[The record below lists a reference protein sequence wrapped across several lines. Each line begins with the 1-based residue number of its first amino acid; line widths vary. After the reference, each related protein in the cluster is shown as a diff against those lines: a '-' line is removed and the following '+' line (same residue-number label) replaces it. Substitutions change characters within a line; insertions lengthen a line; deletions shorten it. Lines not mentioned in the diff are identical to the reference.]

1 VGALFFKVLEMS
13 FMGSVVILITILARF
28 LLRKRSKN
36 FIMILWA
43 VVALRLVVPFGIE
56 SAFSIFN
63 YLPVPAQTVPVAEQ
77 VSEAVLPDNYVVP
90 EATFNAAEI
99 VDMETKGGEVSV
111 SPSNNG
117 TAARSLPDIKIII
130 AAIWLAGTAG
140 VISYCSI
147 RYIGL
152 KRKLKTAKRI
162 DKNIYE
168 SDKIKS
174 PFVFGFFVPKM
185 YLPDSLDEAEREYVL
200 IHERTHIKHGD
211 WIKKFLGI
219 AVLSVHWFN
228 PLVWLAFALFEQDIE
243 MSCDETTISALDA
256 GMRKAYAIS
265 LVSYAKI
272 SSNKNYL
279 VTPLGFSKNAFG
291 KAEVTNR
298 VMNIVNFKKGSKVTS
313 VVIAAAILVLAA
325 ACSFNSK
332 PSEDTTETSLTSLS
346 SETTEE
352 TAFEIP
358 VEKAISKNVI
368 DNEHKFENG
377 VCKDCGMLW
386 TEYFFEC
393 LQKLDMYHVEGGWY
407 SIYGAESAARIHESD
422 YVQFI
427 TSDKNVGEIYYQ
439 HLDDDFNKESCSI
452 SIQDIGDGKSI
463 AVIEFDLSQGM
474 INLGDGI
481 HTYKYQ
487 YSLIINADPG
497 DYDKVFKSKESF
509 AEYCTPYLFV
519 LGEDNVGTDVWS
531 TKSEAEIK
539 QMFDGSD
546 GSRYY
551 SKEELV
557 DIFWKDYS
565 RMFASVDYGLT
576 QMNTS
581 LADTGINWK

>member
-1 VGALFFKVLEMS
+1 MGALFFKVLEMS

-56 SAFSIFN
+56 SNFSIFN
-63 YLPVPAQTVPVAEQ
+63 YLPVPAQTVSVAEQ

-99 VDMETKGGEVSV
+99 VDMEIKEGEVSV
-111 SPSNNG
+111 APSNNG

-130 AAIWLAGTAG
+130 AVIWLAGTAG

-152 KRKLKTAKRI
+152 KKKLKTAKRI

-174 PFVFGFFVPKM
+174 PFVFGFVVPKM

-211 WIKKFLGI
+211 WIKKYLGI

-298 VMNIVNFKKGSKVTS
+298 VMNIVNFRKGTKVTT
-313 VVIAAAILVLAA
+313 VAITAAILVLAA
-325 ACSFNSK
+325 VCGFDSR
-332 PSEDTTETSLTSLS
+332 PTENTQDS
-346 SETTEE
+346 SETAGESV
-352 TAFEIP
+352 FELP
-358 VEKAISKNVI
+358 VENPIAKNLI
-368 DNEHKFENG
+368 NNEHKFENG

-386 TEYFFEC
+386 SEYYFEC
-393 LQKLDMYHVEGGWY
+393 LQKLDKYHEEGGWY
-407 SIYGAESAARIHESD
+407 SVYGAESAARIDESD

-427 TSDKNVGEIYYQ
+427 ATEKNAATIYYQ
-439 HLDDDFNKESCSI
+439 HLDDNFNKESCTVSV
-452 SIQDIGDGKSI
+452 QDSGDGKSI
-463 AVIEFDLSQGM
+463 AFIEFDLSQGQVS
-474 INLGDGI
+474 IGEGI
-481 HTYKYQ
+481 FTYKYQ
-487 YSLIINADPG
+487 YSLIINVDPG

-509 AEYCTPYLFV
+509 AEYCKPYLFV

-531 TKSEAEIK
+531 TMSDAEIK
-539 QMFDGSD
+539 QMFDDAD
-546 GSRYY
+546 GSRYF
-551 SKEELV
+551 SKDELI
-557 DIFWKDYS
+557 DLFWNDYA
-565 RMFASVDYGLT
+565 RMFASLDYGLT

-581 LADTGINWK
+581 LAETGINWK

>member
-1 VGALFFKVLEMS
+1 MGALFFKVLEMS

-36 FIMILWA
+36 FIMILWV

-77 VSEAVLPDNYVVP
+77 VPEAVLPDNYVVP

-111 SPSNNG
+111 APSNNG
-117 TAARSLPDIKIII
+117 TAARSLPDIKTII
-130 AAIWLAGTAG
+130 AVIWIIGIAG

-162 DKNIYE
+162 GKNIYE

-243 MSCDETTISALDA
+243 MSCDETTISTLDA

-298 VMNIVNFKKGSKVTS
+298 VMNIVNFRKGTKVTT
-313 VVIAAAILVLAA
+313 VAITAAILVLAA
-325 ACSFNSK
+325 VCGFDSR
-332 PSEDTTETSLTSLS
+332 PTEDTTETSLTSAL

-393 LQKLDMYHVEGGWY
+393 LQKLDMYHIEGGWY
-407 SIYGAESAARIHESD
+407 SVYGAESAARIDESD

-427 TSDKNVGEIYYQ
+427 ATEKNAATIYYQ
-439 HLDDDFNKESCSI
+439 HLDDNFNKESCTV
-452 SIQDIGDGKSI
+452 SIQDSGDGKSI
-463 AVIEFDLSQGM
+463 AFIEFDLSQGQVS
-474 INLGDGI
+474 IGEGVF
-481 HTYKYQ
+481 TYKYQ
-487 YSLIINADPG
+487 YSLIINVDPG

-509 AEYCTPYLFV
+509 AEYCKPYLFV

-551 SKEELV
+551 CKEELV

>member
-1 VGALFFKVLEMS
+1 MGALFFKVLEMS

-56 SAFSIFN
+56 SNFSIFN
-63 YLPVPAQTVPVAEQ
+63 YLPVPAQTVPVAEL
-77 VSEAVLPDNYVVP
+77 VSEVVLPDNYVVP

-111 SPSNNG
+111 APSNNHA
-117 TAARSLPDIKIII
+117 AARSLPDIKIII
-130 AAIWLAGTAG
+130 AVIWLAGTAG

-152 KRKLKTAKRI
+152 KRKLKTAKRL

-298 VMNIVNFKKGSKVTS
+298 VMNIVNFRKGTKVTT
-313 VVIAAAILVLAA
+313 VAITAAILVLAA
-325 ACSFNSK
+325 VCGFDSR
-332 PSEDTTETSLTSLS
+332 PTENTQDS
-346 SETTEE
+346 SETAGESV
-352 TAFEIP
+352 FELPVDIP
-358 VEKAISKNVI
+358 IAKNVI
-368 DNEHKFENG
+368 NNEHKFENG

-386 TEYFFEC
+386 SEYYFEC
-393 LQKLDMYHVEGGWY
+393 LQKLDKYHEEGGWY
-407 SIYGAESAARIHESD
+407 SVYGAESAARIDESD

-427 TSDKNVGEIYYQ
+427 ATEKNAATIYYQ
-439 HLDDDFNKESCSI
+439 HLDDNFNKESCTV

-463 AVIEFDLSQGM
+463 AFIEFDLSQGQVS
-474 INLGDGI
+474 IGEGVF
-481 HTYKYQ
+481 TYKYQ
-487 YSLIINADPG
+487 YSLIINVDPG

-509 AEYCTPYLFV
+509 AEYCKPYLFV

-531 TKSEAEIK
+531 TMSDAEIK
-539 QMFDGSD
+539 QMFDDAD
-546 GSRYY
+546 GSRYF
-551 SKEELV
+551 SKDELI
-557 DIFWKDYS
+557 DLFWNDYA
-565 RMFASVDYGLT
+565 RMFASIDYGLT

-581 LADTGINWK
+581 LAETGINWK

>member
-1 VGALFFKVLEMS
+1 MGALFFKVLEMS

-36 FIMILWA
+36 FIMILWV

-99 VDMETKGGEVSV
+99 VDMETKGGEISV
-111 SPSNNG
+111 APSNNH
-117 TAARSLPDIKIII
+117 ADARSLPDIKTII
-130 AAIWLAGTAG
+130 AVIWIIGTAG

-243 MSCDETTISALDA
+243 MSCDETTISTLDA

-298 VMNIVNFKKGSKVTS
+298 VMNIVNFRKGTKVTT
-313 VVIAAAILVLAA
+313 VAITAAILVLAA
-325 ACSFNSK
+325 VCGFDSR
-332 PSEDTTETSLTSLS
+332 PTENTQDS
-346 SETTEE
+346 SETTGESV
-352 TAFEIP
+352 FELP
-358 VEKAISKNVI
+358 VDNPIAKNVI
-368 DNEHKFENG
+368 NNEHKFENG

-386 TEYFFEC
+386 SEYYFEC
-393 LQKLDMYHVEGGWY
+393 LQKLDKYHEEGGWY
-407 SIYGAESAARIHESD
+407 SVYGAESAARIDESD

-427 TSDKNVGEIYYQ
+427 ATEKNAATIYYQ
-439 HLDDDFNKESCSI
+439 HLDDNFNKESCTV
-452 SIQDIGDGKSI
+452 SIQDSGDGKSI
-463 AVIEFDLSQGM
+463 AFIEFDLSQGQVS
-474 INLGDGI
+474 IGEGVFA
-481 HTYKYQ
+481 YKYQ
-487 YSLIINADPG
+487 YSLIINVDPG

-509 AEYCTPYLFV
+509 AEYCKPYLFV

-531 TKSEAEIK
+531 TMSDAEIK
-539 QMFDGSD
+539 QMFDDAD
-546 GSRYY
+546 GSRYF
-551 SKEELV
+551 SKDELI
-557 DIFWKDYS
+557 DLFWNDYA
-565 RMFASVDYGLT
+565 RMFASIDYGLT

-581 LADTGINWK
+581 LAETGINWK